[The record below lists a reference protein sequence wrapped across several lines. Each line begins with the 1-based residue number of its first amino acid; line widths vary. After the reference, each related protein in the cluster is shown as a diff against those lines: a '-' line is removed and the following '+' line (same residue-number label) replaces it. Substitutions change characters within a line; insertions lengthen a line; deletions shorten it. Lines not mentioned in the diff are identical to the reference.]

1 MPCFPMFVDLKGKR
15 ILVLG
20 GGKVA
25 LRKVKKLLPFGANI
39 TVTAPRVEPELEALP
54 GVEALTFDLEKLD
67 YISSAGLRVLLS
79 AQKAMNQQGAMKVKN
94 ANEMILEIFEVTGF
108 CDILTIE

>member
-25 LRKVKKLLPFGANI
+25 LRKVKKLQPFG
-39 TVTAPRVEPELEALP
+39 
-54 GVEALTFDLEKLD
+54 
-67 YISSAGLRVLLS
+67 
-79 AQKAMNQQGAMKVKN
+79 
-94 ANEMILEIFEVTGF
+94 
-108 CDILTIE
+108 